1 MQEFDSSIPTQNP
14 SSCWRTRSQST
25 PFAIASLNR
34 SETEVI
40 RIGVASLFGLSIGQ
54 SLRCPIHWFKA
65 THFRLFFWT
74 ATEEDF
80 ERLDLRRFF
89 VSVPRRNTSVITSKT
104 FSSRFSLSGI

>member
-25 PFAIASLNR
+25 PFAIASLKR
-34 SETEVI
+34 SETEII

-54 SLRCPIHWFKA
+54 KSEVSHALVNSSRS
-65 THFRLFFWT
+65 RLFFGA

-80 ERLDLRRFF
+80 AGLELGRFF
-89 VSVPRRNTSVITSKT
+89 VSVPRRNTSVITSK
-104 FSSRFSLSGI
+104 